1 MRNQYQYHYHSQP
14 GCGSCLL
21 VAALILLAIGGA
33 PLLINVIGIL
43 FSTGLFLFL
52 AMFVAFW
59 GFSYY
64 MRRKVSEYEQTQT
77 EARKNFVSLLVH
89 ILVKVAQF
97 DGKVTRAELQT
108 IKNFFRSHL
117 HYTQEQMF
125 WVNELIKDATQN
137 TDSLE
142 TLLDQFKSSFAYEP
156 RLILVELVYQVFFS
170 NDHVTEQDL
179 QLANRIAQFLE
190 ISPYDLQTIQS
201 RYIHM
206 RQTAVNQEQQYYEVL
221 GLQPGASMEEIKRA
235 YRKLSM
241 KYHPDKVG
249 HLGEEFKKVAEE
261 KMKEINVAYQ
271 YLKKKFNN

>member
-14 GCGSCLL
+14 GCGGCLL
-21 VAALILLAIGGA
+21 VAMLILLAIGGA

-43 FSTGLFLFL
+43 LSTGLFLFL

-117 HYTQEQMF
+117 NYTQEQMF

-156 RLILVELVYQVFFS
+156 RLILVELVYQIFFS

-179 QLANRIAQFLE
+179 QLANRIALFLE

-221 GLQPGASMEEIKRA
+221 GLQPGASMEEIKKA